1 MSIPT
6 VPAVPSPLLLAATDT
21 KVDLNLALPGI
32 IALVAGVLIL
42 MRPALLNYLVAAY
55 LIAVGLIQ
63 IFNLHI

>member
-1 MSIPT
+1 M
-6 VPAVPSPLLLAATDT
+6 PLSALQLAATDT

-32 IALVAGVLIL
+32 IAVVVGVLIL